1 MVIWYLGPME
11 KCPLC
16 FKAVSHLQGPTHI
29 FPAWLDSSTVEALV
43 CEPCEKR
50 FERTEAFAAEFFKE
64 HKYLK
69 KTTEPDY
76 YDTFFGSENHHKSA
90 RIALLYFLV
99 GLSLKQH
106 LNGPKH
112 GEDLLG
118 STFERLA
125 RDYSGRFI
133 EENDYQFLAVKQTE
147 HETEIAAPK
156 RARIEEF
163 NAIEILIL
171 GYRFF
176 VFNDQRPLPEDSPIR
191 QLAKE
196 HELVIM
202 VEHSSEEP
210 VYKNFLA
217 FMEERGA

>member
-1 MVIWYLGPME
+1 ME

-16 FKAVSHLQGPTHI
+16 LKSVSQLQGPTHI
-29 FPAWLDSSTVEALV
+29 FPSWLEAKTVDALV
-43 CEPCEKR
+43 CEACEKR
-50 FERTEAFAAEFFKE
+50 FDRTEAFAAEFFKE
-64 HKYLK
+64 QKYLK

-76 YDTFFGSENHHKSA
+76 YDTFFGSENHHRSA
-90 RIALLYFLV
+90 RMALLYFLV

-106 LNGPKH
+106 LNVLKE

-133 EENDYQFLAVKQTE
+133 EENDYQLLAVKQSE
-147 HETEIAAPK
+147 FEGEVALPK

-176 VFNDQRPLPEDSPIR
+176 VFNDQRPLPVDSPIR
-191 QLAKE
+191 QLAKH

-210 VYKNFLA
+210 VYKNFQA